1 MHEKVKIFL
10 SAAQYSQTCKIF
22 DKFTSVHHRNNYYKI
37 IFRVYTLQLYLWISL
52 SKIWEE

>member
-37 IFRVYTLQLYLWISL
+37 IFRVYTLQLYL
-52 SKIWEE
+52 